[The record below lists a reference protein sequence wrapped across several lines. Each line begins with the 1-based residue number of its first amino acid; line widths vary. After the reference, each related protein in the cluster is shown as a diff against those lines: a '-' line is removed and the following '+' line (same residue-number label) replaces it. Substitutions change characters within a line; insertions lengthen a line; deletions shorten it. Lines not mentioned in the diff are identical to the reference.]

1 MNIGIIGAGLIT
13 KTMAE
18 TIKNVDYATNYAIAS
33 RDINK
38 AIEYQKEYGFI
49 KAYGSY
55 EELVLDN
62 NIELVYIATPHSH
75 HYEHAMLALKHNK
88 HVLVEKAFCAN
99 SKQAIELIEYANKKG
114 LFIAEAIWT
123 RYLPTRQILIDTI
136 NSGIIGNVTSLNAN
150 LGYKIDH
157 IDRIIN
163 PNLAGGALLDVGVYP
178 LNFASMIFGND
189 IIDIQTSCVKNELG
203 VDLRNSTILTY
214 KDGKQATLSSN
225 ASAIS
230 DQYGVIHGDKGYIVA
245 HKINNI
251 DKIEVFDNNRNLIS
265 TPVIPKQI
273 TGFEYQLKECI
284 NCINNKQTETKLMT
298 HNETILMMK
307 LYDHLRNIWGIKYPF
322 EITT

>member
-189 IIDIQTSCVKNELG
+189 IIDIQSSCVKNEFG
-203 VDLRNSTILTY
+203 VDIRNSQILTY
-214 KDGKQATLSSN
+214 KDGKQAILFSN
-225 ASAIS
+225 ASANS
-230 DQYGVIHGDKGYIVA
+230 DQYGIIHGQNGYLVA
-245 HKINNI
+245 HRINNI
-251 DKIEVFDNNRNLIS
+251 NKIEIFNNERELVKQID
-265 TPVIPKQI
+265 IPKQI
-273 TGFEYQLKECI
+273 TGFEYQLKACI
-284 NCINNKQTETKLMT
+284 DSINNNQIEPKQMPHSEIL
-298 HNETILMMK
+298 LMMN
-307 LYDHLRNIWGIKYPF
+307 LYDNLRNKWNIKYPF
-322 EITT
+322 E